1 MGGFVQRL
9 LLIGAGW
16 FFWRWWKNPSR
27 SKDSKKPYIDWT
39 DERKFQWFLNR
50 RTGYS
55 TGARESYSRYDQ
67 TIAGFSA
74 GTIVLSITFLKEIG
88 YTAWSIPFL
97 YLAWVAFLIAV
108 WYGLLSLRTSGEHDL
123 EQISQ
128 LENLC
133 MDRKRDMRRTQE
145 LGRDITK
152 YNKIAVRSFM
162 AGIVL
167 AVVFAFVNF
176 PLLGGKKWQ
185 AEKEAQRAA
194 PQKLEVVLVAPA
206 PKEESAPKLP
216 QVPAPARLSSATATV
231 PPATTQPAVTQVN
244 PFRRQTESLRKE
256 SEEPMATERPP
267 APDRP
272 TPAPDRPTTPPSQPP
287 TDPFGDRSI
296 QTPPPDRGYP
306 GEPINPPG
314 GGRDRR

>member
-1 MGGFVQRL
+1 MRFDNPPPWATIFPMSGFLQRL
-9 LLIGAGW
+9 LLAGMGW
-16 FFWRWWKNPSR
+16 FLWRWWKNPSQ
-27 SKDSKKPYIDWT
+27 SQDAKKPYIDWT

-97 YLAWVAFLIAV
+97 YLAWIAFLVAV
-108 WYGLLSLRTSGEHDL
+108 WYGLLSLRTSGDHDL
-123 EQISQ
+123 EQITQ

-133 MDRKRDMRRTQE
+133 MHGKRDMTRTQG
-145 LGRDITK
+145 LGVEITK

-167 AVVFAFVNF
+167 AVIFAFVNF

-185 AEKEAQRAA
+185 AEKEAQKAA
-194 PQKLEVVLVAPA
+194 PQRVEVVLIAPA
-206 PKEESAPKLP
+206 PREPAPKPP
-216 QVPAPARLSSATATV
+216 QVPPSAKPLSATGPA
-231 PPATTQPAVTQVN
+231 PPASTRPAATPAN
-244 PFRRQTESLRKE
+244 PSLRQTESRRNE
-256 SEEPMATERPP
+256 SEEPN
-267 APDRP
+267 
-272 TPAPDRPTTPPSQPP
+272 
-287 TDPFGDRSI
+287 G
-296 QTPPPDRGYP
+296 
-306 GEPINPPG
+306 N
-314 GGRDRR
+314 